1 MRIAV
6 ADLPAHAILL
16 DVRDDL
22 DRSGQPLEAVA
33 GGRAIIEL
41 ALVAIEAGA
50 MPAIGPKT
58 ALKPALVV
66 AVCVSGAEAELAAA
80 YLAAGGLAVEVLVG
94 GYRGLKAAH
103 FADTIPRL

>member
-6 ADLPAHAILL
+6 ADLPANAILL

-22 DRSGQPLEAVA
+22 DQSGQPLALVA
-33 GGRAIIEL
+33 GGRTVILL
-41 ALVAIEAGA
+41 ALAAIEAGA
-50 MPAIGPKT
+50 LPELAPQ
-58 ALKPALVV
+58 PLVAPLV

-80 YLAAGGLAVEVLVG
+80 YLAAAGLAVDVLAG